1 MHPLAEDYLARLATA
16 AQSLG
21 PHERAELLAEL
32 RSHLETGLAAASTEA
47 DVRNL
52 LEGLGSPED
61 VAAAALAETDA
72 PAPSAPPADG
82 PEAASPWGTV
92 EILAV
97 LGLTVGAFLLP
108 VVGPLVGLVLAWI
121 SARWTRSEKV
131 VATVLTLLPV
141 LVLSLGAAS
150 LMTVRVDGGGSGE
163 PTVVERAPEVPNG
176 GGS

>member
-16 AQSLG
+16 AQTLG

-32 RSHLETGLAAASTEA
+32 RSHLETGLATASTEA

-61 VAAAALAETDA
+61 VAAAALAEAGA
-72 PAPSAPPADG
+72 PAPDPATDG
-82 PEAASPWGTV
+82 PEAASPWGAV

-108 VVGPLVGLVLAWI
+108 VVGPLVGLVLAWV
-121 SARWTRSEKV
+121 SVRWTRSEKV

-141 LVLSLGAAS
+141 LVLALGALS
-150 LMTVRVDGGGSGE
+150 LMTVRTEGGSGE
-163 PTVVERAPEVPNG
+163 PTVVERAPQVTNG
-176 GGS
+176 GRS